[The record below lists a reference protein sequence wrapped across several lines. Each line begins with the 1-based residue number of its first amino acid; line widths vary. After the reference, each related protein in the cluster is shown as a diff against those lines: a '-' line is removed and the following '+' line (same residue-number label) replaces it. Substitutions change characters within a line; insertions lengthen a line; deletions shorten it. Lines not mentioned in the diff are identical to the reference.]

1 MKAIHNSLM
10 ALAASLLLA
19 PAAYAQTDTPV
30 QYQHEKYALE
40 NGVGFNKY
48 LVSQTPNANS
58 EYTLR
63 LETFV
68 TGGVEATAIPTDF
81 VLVMDNSGSMYYD
94 YRPGNVAMP
103 NRIPLDNTTLLP
115 YFKNDYG
122 AKDPRY
128 SVFVGAAYKRVW
140 TTSTVGVA
148 GGNSY
153 YYDTFTTETGS
164 LNCTRYYKYV
174 DPAKPSNDGYYK
186 IFQRKVGNYFNLAI
200 KLEDG
205 NYRYLYGN
213 TDQATA
219 NTTITADNQIIYNG
233 PMYRIQAR
241 QEALWSG
248 VESFLQTIGVE
259 NRKDQWAEGAVK
271 HQVAMVAFGSGYQ
284 VSADDITEHQTSNG
298 NSKVIK
304 DFVEVGDESTLLAT
318 AKTAMAFTGSTH
330 TDFGVHL
337 AMKLLQNLETKE
349 GGKYSALNASGGT
362 NRKKVVVLFTDGEP
376 YFSGL
381 NFFQIVKPALTDGKT
396 IKEVGVGKLNGRI
409 YTIDLW
415 MSDSSKDFLGHL
427 SSNYPKGDCT
437 SSSGSYSASKFTGKK
452 LPFTESDVSEDEWE
466 FFEGEQPVYYKD
478 SKDGD
483 MSSVFSSI
491 ASANM
496 GQQAGDKLV
505 VMDVMSDSFELPA
518 NLSGKVKFYTAQ
530 CIGEKEIDGDK
541 YLAFAKEVPVDE
553 REPLAHLWVS
563 HTEGTGAAAHLV
575 WDDQGAAASGGLDID
590 QEVRAKKSAD
600 GKHITVS
607 GFEFVDL
614 WCGKDELAAHYS
626 SATNGNTRQMASDDP
641 NAAYAADGYR
651 GFKLIIEFPIVV
663 SPGAV
668 GGTGVP
674 TNNEFQSG
682 FYHGTNDGTA
692 EGDPIINY
700 QKPALTIP
708 VQLAIQ
714 KKGLGPNESA
724 NFTIQR
730 RTMVEGSEWTD
741 YLSFVLT
748 STSDDSEPIQR
759 ILNLN
764 PDYYYRV
771 KEEGWSWAY
780 SNRAQVEATFPST
793 EDPTLTNPIVIVNT
807 PKDDTPKHAEAVVRN
822 ELKNY

>member
-1 MKAIHNSLM
+1 MKAFHNSLM
-10 ALAASLLLA
+10 VLSASLLLV
-19 PAAYAQTDTPV
+19 PAAFAQTATPV
-30 QYQHEKYALE
+30 QYQHEEYELK

-298 NSKVIK
+298 YSKVIK
-304 DFVEVGDESTLLAT
+304 DFVEVDDESTLLAT
-318 AKTAMAFTGSTH
+318 AKTAMSFTGSTH

-337 AMKLLQNLETKE
+337 AMKLLQKLETKE
-349 GGKYSALNASGGT
+349 GGKYSALNTSGGT

-415 MSDSSKDFLGHL
+415 MSGSSIDFLGHL

-437 SSSGSYSASKFTGKK
+437 SSSGNYSASKFTGKK
-452 LPFTESDVSEDEWE
+452 LPFTESDVSEDEWK

-496 GQQAGDKLV
+496 GQQAGEKLV

-518 NLSGKVKFYTAQ
+518 NVSGKVKFYTAQ
-530 CIGEKEIDGDK
+530 CIGEKEIDGKK
-541 YLAFAKEVPVDE
+541 YLAFAKEIPVED
-553 REPLAHLWVS
+553 RDPLEHLWVS
-563 HTEGTGAAAHLV
+563 RTDKNGEVTWVDIAQEPDGYN
-575 WDDQGAAASGGLDID
+575 DID
-590 QEVRAKKSAD
+590 AGITYKKTNN
-600 GKHITVS
+600 GKSITVS

-614 WCGKDELAAHYS
+614 WCGKDEVTEH
-626 SATNGNTRQMASDDP
+626 NNTRQMATDDP
-641 NAAYAADGYR
+641 NASYAEDGYR
-651 GFKLIIEFPIVV
+651 GFKLIIEFPIIV
-663 SPGAV
+663 SEGAL
-668 GGTGVP
+668 GGTGVL
-674 TNNEFQSG
+674 TNDAVQSG
-682 FYHGTNDGTA
+682 FYHGADDGTA

-700 QKPALTIP
+700 QKPVLTIP
-708 VQLAIQ
+708 VQLAV
-714 KKGLGPNESA
+714 KKVGLKPGESA
-724 NFTIQR
+724 SFTIQR
-730 RTMVEGSEWTD
+730 RKIAGENSDWED
-741 YLSFVLT
+741 YTTFVLT
-748 STSDDSEPIQR
+748 STYENTEPVQKL
-759 ILNLN
+759 LNLS
-764 PDYYYRV
+764 PDYYYKV
-771 KEEGWSWAY
+771 KEDGWSFAY
-780 SNRAQVEATFPST
+780 SNKYQQGAEFPT
-793 EDPTLTNPIVIVNT
+793 TVPDEDGKVISNPIIFVNE
-807 PKDDTPKHAEAVVRN
+807 PIPTPKHAEAVVRN

>member
-81 VLVMDNSGSMYYD
+81 ILVMDNSGSMYYD

-103 NRIPLDNTTLLP
+103 NRIPLNNTTLLP

-128 SVFVGAAYKRVW
+128 TTFIGAAYKRVW
-140 TTSTVGVA
+140 TTSTIGQA
-148 GGNSY
+148 GGNAY
-153 YYDTFTTETGS
+153 YYDTFTSETGS

-271 HQVAMVAFGSGYQ
+271 HQVAMVAFGAEYE

-298 NSKVIK
+298 YSKVIK
-304 DFVEVGDESTLLAT
+304 DFVEVSDESTLLAT

-349 GGKYSALNASGGT
+349 EGKYSALNVSGGI

-376 YFSGL
+376 YFKGL

-427 SSNYPKGDCT
+427 SSNYPKGDSS

-452 LPFTESDVSEDEWE
+452 LPFTASDVTEEEWKY
-466 FFEGEQPVYYKD
+466 FEGEQPVYYKD
-478 SKDGD
+478 SNDGD

-496 GQQAGDKLV
+496 GQQAGTKLV

-530 CIGEKEIDGDK
+530 CIGEKEIDGEK

-563 HTEGTGAAAHLV
+563 HTEGTGSAAHLV
-575 WDDQGAAASGGLDID
+575 WTDQGAETSGGLDID

-626 SATNGNTRQMASDDP
+626 SATNGNTRQMAADDP

-674 TNNEFQSG
+674 TNNELQSG
-682 FYHGTNDGTA
+682 FYHGTADGSADGT
-692 EGDPIINY
+692 PIINY
-700 QKPALTIP
+700 QKPKLTIP

-759 ILNLN
+759 ILNLD

-793 EDPTLTNPIVIVNT
+793 EDPNLTNPIVIVNT

>member
-19 PAAYAQTDTPV
+19 PAAFAQTDLPV

-48 LVSQTPNANS
+48 LVSTTPNENS

-271 HQVAMVAFGSGYQ
+271 HQVAMVAFGADYQ

-376 YFSGL
+376 YFNGL

-415 MSDSSKDFLGHL
+415 MSASSIDFLGHL

-437 SSSGSYSASKFTGKK
+437 SSSGNYSASKFTGKK
-452 LPFTESDVSEDEWE
+452 LPFTKSDVSEDEWE

-496 GQQAGDKLV
+496 GQQAGEKLV

-563 HTEGTGAAAHLV
+563 HTEGTGSAAHLV
-575 WDDQGAAASGGLDID
+575 WNDQGAAASGGLDID

-614 WCGKDELAAHYS
+614 WCGKDEMPEHYS

-730 RTMVEGSEWTD
+730 RTMVDGSEWTD

-793 EDPTLTNPIVIVNT
+793 EDPNLSNPIVIVNT